1 MYLNQKHAYQVQS
14 LFILVLSRELVG
26 LYFCNSAI
34 KTWLLTNFFSPIFFL
49 FYRPQ
54 WSHWT
59 SSFLSDGTSNSQ
71 QSPES
76 VSEVHDSL
84 IDMEISSQEICVA
97 MLPLWWPL
105 CGLRHPVFGHLLCP
119 WQIYL
124 FHALLSNNAPLHS
137 IDSGEY
143 IYCPIFRR
151 EV

>member
-1 MYLNQKHAYQVQS
+1 MAY
-14 LFILVLSRELVG
+14 I
-26 LYFCNSAI
+26 SAI
-34 KTWLLTNFFSPIFFL
+34 LPSNLAFKEFFSPIFFF

-54 WSHWT
+54 WCHWT
-59 SSFLSDGTSNSQ
+59 SSFLSDGASNTQ

-84 IDMEISSQEICVA
+84 IDMEISSQEICVV